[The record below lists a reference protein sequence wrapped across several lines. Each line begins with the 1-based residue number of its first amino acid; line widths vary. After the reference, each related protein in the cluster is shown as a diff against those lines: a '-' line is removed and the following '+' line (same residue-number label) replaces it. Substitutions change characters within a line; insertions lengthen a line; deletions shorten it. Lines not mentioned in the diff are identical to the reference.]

1 MTIDGTTHKPIS
13 VETRTH
19 LGDITVT
26 APGIGLRAIG
36 AASRVY
42 AKLVAETPL
51 VTAMSP
57 ARPRRG
63 IGYEFD
69 TVIEEITD
77 EAEDVRSLVL
87 RRRDNA
93 PLPSWLPGAHIDVTT
108 PAGTERQYSLTGR
121 PGRDDHYQI
130 SVRKIPGGKA
140 SNEIH
145 SLEVGDSIR
154 VRGPRNAFPM
164 AEAEHYLFVAA
175 GIGITPIRAMIERAA
190 AEGARWTLYYHGRSV
205 ESMPFVAELERL
217 AFSSRGRL
225 VIKSDDVEGLPSL
238 SEIVGYASG
247 SSAMYVCGPVALT
260 SALRVQA
267 RRTST
272 IAEFHAELF
281 APAPVVDGKPFTL
294 QLASSGETIT
304 VGAQETAL
312 DALRRTKP
320 DQPYSCRQGFCGAC
334 VVGLVEGRVDHRDR
348 VLSVD
353 EKQNSLTLCVS
364 RGAADGEV
372 VVLDL

>member
-42 AKLVAETPL
+42 AKLVAEAPL

-69 TVIEEITD
+69 TVIDEITD

-130 SVRKIPGGKA
+130 SVRKIPDGKA

-294 QLASSGETIT
+294 QLAGSGETIT

>member
-42 AKLVAETPL
+42 AKLVAEAPL

-69 TVIEEITD
+69 TVIDEITD

-130 SVRKIPGGKA
+130 SVRKIPDGKA

-175 GIGITPIRAMIERAA
+175 GIGITPFRAMIERAA

-294 QLASSGETIT
+294 QLAGSGETIT

>member
-1 MTIDGTTHKPIS
+1 MTIDGTAHKPIS

-51 VTAMSP
+51 VTAISP

-77 EAEDVRSLVL
+77 ETEDVRSLVL

-247 SSAMYVCGPVALT
+247 SSAMYVCGP
-260 SALRVQA
+260 
-267 RRTST
+267 
-272 IAEFHAELF
+272 
-281 APAPVVDGKPFTL
+281 
-294 QLASSGETIT
+294 
-304 VGAQETAL
+304 
-312 DALRRTKP
+312 
-320 DQPYSCRQGFCGAC
+320 
-334 VVGLVEGRVDHRDR
+334 
-348 VLSVD
+348 
-353 EKQNSLTLCVS
+353 
-364 RGAADGEV
+364 
-372 VVLDL
+372 

>member
-1 MTIDGTTHKPIS
+1 MTIDGTAHKPIS

-51 VTAMSP
+51 VTAISP

-77 EAEDVRSLVL
+77 ETEDVRSLVL

-205 ESMPFVAELERL
+205 ESLPFVAELERL

-247 SSAMYVCGPVALT
+247 SSAMYVCGPVGLT